1 LTVGGA
7 GRHSIGMPA
16 RLRMDTQRRTGNS
29 SPDLPIHPRFHIFFR
44 EPAGLPPPLS
54 IVNCQLSI
62 INYQFSRR
70 AVLQHGVLILAS
82 AQAGCAG
89 MGGGRSRGPLRVGLI
104 TDLHYAD
111 KEPAG
116 TRHYR
121 ETPRKLTEAA
131 ARFAQDEPDFVVVLG
146 DLIDAAPSVELEQRY
161 LQRIQGDLIR
171 LMPTKRYYVLG
182 NHCVDTLTKDEFLAG
197 VGQESAHY
205 SFDAGDHHFVVL
217 DACFREDGVPYG
229 RRNFEWTDTAIPEA
243 ELRWLREDLGAARR
257 PTIVF
262 AHQRLDDAG
271 PHAVRNAPLVRSI
284 LEESGR
290 VVAVFQGHSHR
301 NDYQDIG
308 GIHYTTLVAMVE
320 GAGEEDNGYS
330 VLEIR
335 GDGLLRLS
343 GFRRQSSYDFAR

>member
-1 LTVGGA
+1 
-7 GRHSIGMPA
+7 
-16 RLRMDTQRRTGNS
+16 
-29 SPDLPIHPRFHIFFR
+29 
-44 EPAGLPPPLS
+44 
-54 IVNCQLSI
+54 
-62 INYQFSRR
+62 
-70 AVLQHGVLILAS
+70 
-82 AQAGCAG
+82 
-89 MGGGRSRGPLRVGLI
+89 MGGGRPRRPLRVGLI

-121 ETPRKLTEAA
+121 ETPRKLAEAA

-161 LQRIQGDLIR
+161 LQRIQGDLDR
-171 LMPTKRYYVLG
+171 LIPARRFYVLG

-197 VGQESAHY
+197 VGQQTAHY
-205 SFDAGDHHFVVL
+205 SFDAGDHHFIVL
-217 DACFREDGVPYG
+217 DACFRQDGVPYG

-243 ELRWLREDLGAARR
+243 ELRWLHEDLATTRR

-271 PHAVRNAPLVRSI
+271 PHAVRNAPAVRRI
-284 LEESGR
+284 LEDSGR

-330 VLEIR
+330 VLEIPH
-335 GDGLLRLS
+335 DGLLRVS
-343 GFRRQSSYDFAR
+343 GFRRQSSYEFTPR